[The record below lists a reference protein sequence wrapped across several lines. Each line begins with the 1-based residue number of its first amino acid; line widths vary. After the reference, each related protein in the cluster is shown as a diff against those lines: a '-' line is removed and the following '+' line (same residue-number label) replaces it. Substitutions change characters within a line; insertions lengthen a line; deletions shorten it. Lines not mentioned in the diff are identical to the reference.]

1 MSTIE
6 FESTLSIASHPPKL
20 AVCVAT
26 RNRPDDLIRC
36 LNSLTLLNHLPFE
49 VIVIDDA
56 SEAPILTQLLE
67 QVNPDIL
74 PAVKFFQHE
83 TNHGATPTKNE
94 LAERASAPYLL
105 CLDDDA
111 RIANAE
117 SIDLALQVLETDPQ
131 VGAIA
136 LSQCDE
142 QGTLLPGQPT
152 EIGYNCYTPAFIG
165 YGTVLRR
172 DLFLELGGY
181 RTSFSITYE
190 ESELCKRMLDRG
202 FYVVYLPQARVIH
215 SHSPI
220 ERNELTKLRNGC
232 RNKCFSAIYS
242 EPLPMLLLTIPLRIL
257 VYAYTHWKFCRE
269 RNLTDVHGAKWV
281 ISEVRQ
287 MLPTLWRDRK
297 VLKWRTYYKW
307 HQIKTQKTAYSV
319 IN

>member
-1 MSTIE
+1 M
-6 FESTLSIASHPPKL
+6 SIASRQPKL
-20 AVCVAT
+20 AVCIAT
-26 RNRPDDLIRC
+26 RNRPDDVIRC
-36 LNSLTLLNHLPFE
+36 LNSLTLLKHLPFE

-56 SEAPILTQLLE
+56 SEKPILAQLLE
-67 QVNPDIL
+67 QVNPEIL

-111 RIANAE
+111 RIADAE
-117 SIDLALQVLETDPQ
+117 SIDLALKVLETDAQ
-131 VGAIA
+131 VGAVA

-142 QGTLLPGQPT
+142 NGKLLPGQPT

-165 YGTVLRR
+165 YGTLLRR

-181 RTSFSITYE
+181 REIFSITYE

-242 EPLPMLLLTIPLRIL
+242 EPLPMMLLTIPLRISL
-257 VYAYTHWKFCRE
+257 YAYTHWKFCRS
-269 RNLTDVHGAKWV
+269 RKISDPHGAGWV
-281 ISEVRQ
+281 ISEVIQ
-287 MLPTLWRDRK
+287 KFPILWRERNA
-297 VLKWRTYYKW
+297 LKWKTYYKW
-307 HQIKTQKTAYSV
+307 HQIKTQKTAYLLP
-319 IN
+319 N